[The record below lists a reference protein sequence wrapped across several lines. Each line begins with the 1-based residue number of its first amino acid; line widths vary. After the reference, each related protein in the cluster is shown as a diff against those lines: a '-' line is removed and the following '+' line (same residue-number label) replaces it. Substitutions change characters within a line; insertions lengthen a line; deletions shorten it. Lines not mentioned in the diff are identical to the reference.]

1 MGEILNKGLAIIN
14 EHSGL
19 EGSGIDESG
28 LDDIDDLHPKYLP
41 RKEMLTLLVDLLIF
55 NSSQS
60 AVTALIAVCK
70 SASEKPGLTKATDS
84 ELEVLFNAMKNEVQ
98 CVRDAALRGLNA
110 LDDAV
115 PDDMSLL
122 YQTFIQRLWIGKCDP
137 IPENRIL
144 ADMLWEKH
152 AH

>member
-1 MGEILNKGLAIIN
+1 MESTENVPYSFFTGLAIIN

-98 CVRDAALRGLNA
+98 CVRGLYFLYCLVEVPPSQVHPRCPNA
-110 LDDAV
+110 HNCL
-115 PDDMSLL
+115 S
-122 YQTFIQRLWIGKCDP
+122 
-137 IPENRIL
+137 
-144 ADMLWEKH
+144 
-152 AH
+152 

>member
-1 MGEILNKGLAIIN
+1 MQPWISFFYYFRLQDFSQPTSFFAGLAIIN

-28 LDDIDDLHPKYLP
+28 LDDVDDLHPKYLP

-98 CVRDAALRGLNA
+98 CVRGL
-110 LDDAV
+110 
-115 PDDMSLL
+115 
-122 YQTFIQRLWIGKCDP
+122 
-137 IPENRIL
+137 
-144 ADMLWEKH
+144 
-152 AH
+152 